1 MAYIKGYM
9 ARVKKHLEEN
19 NPSRVQPFMAAAQ
32 NFIKKVIGKFDDY
45 SFYTGVSVR
54 SSSLRFSF

>member
-45 SFYTGVSVR
+45 SFYTGVSV
-54 SSSLRFSF
+54 

>member
-19 NPSRVQPFMAAAQ
+19 NAARVAPFMAAAQ
-32 NFIKKVIGKFDDY
+32 NFIKKVIAKFDDY
-45 SFYTGVSVR
+45 SLYGSVFVGLCFR
-54 SSSLRFSF
+54 RLV

>member
-1 MAYIKGYM
+1 MAYIKTYM

-19 NPSRVQPFMAAAQ
+19 NAARVAPFMAAAQ

-45 SFYTGVSVR
+45 SLYVR
-54 SSSLRFSF
+54 PLFTWHLAN